1 LISSAALSVTF
12 NSTVGVATADIFLLS
27 PQKFGPAEANPYIN
41 IIINPCLAESQIVS
55 TSSQYY
61 SDERRSLNYAYIFQ
75 VSFGE
80 QFAGLEFFTR
90 ECRRCPR
97 RALPKELPRAAE
109 LYPGP
114 SRNAWHSRGISKY

>member
-80 QFAGLEFFTR
+80 QFAGLELFTSGMPSLS
-90 ECRRCPR
+90 E
-97 RALPKELPRAAE
+97 KGVAE
-109 LYPGP
+109 RTAPG
-114 SRNAWHSRGISKY
+114 RGTLSGAVA